1 MDNFQDSSMKEMME
15 AIEGSLKRINSGDI
29 VKGTVISVSDSE
41 VFVNIGYM
49 ADGIIDRAELSD
61 DPAVN
66 PKDIINAGD
75 ELYVYIINVNDG
87 EGNVELSKKRADAV
101 KVWDELSEL
110 QSEGKSVTVKVKEAV
125 KGGAVA
131 YIKGIR
137 AFIPASQLAAGFVED
152 INSFVGKD
160 LEVKIIEL
168 DKDKNKVIL
177 SGKEVAKEAKE
188 AKKQELWNSI
198 KKGEKRTGTVT
209 RLARFGAFVDL
220 GGVDGL
226 IHNQDLSWKR
236 IVDPAEIVSVGDKVE
251 VYVLDFDKEK
261 GRISLGLKEI
271 SEDPWNTITEKYSVG
286 STVEGTVVRLL
297 DFGAF
302 VEIAPGIE
310 GLVHISEISEER
322 IAKPA
327 SVLKVGDKVKVK
339 VLSIDTKEH
348 KMSLSIKEAVEK
360 PQEDYSQFNDEE
372 SSMATLAD
380 LFKDKLKNFKFEE

>member
-1 MDNFQDSSMKEMME
+1 MDNFQDSSMREMME

-110 QSEGKSVTVKVKEAV
+110 QSEGKNVTVIVKEAV

-168 DKDKNKVIL
+168 DKDKNKIIL

-209 RLARFGAFVDL
+209 RLVKFGAFVDL

-271 SEDPWNTITEKYSVG
+271 SEDPWNTVTEKYSVG

-322 IAKPA
+322 VAKPA
-327 SVLKVGDKVKVK
+327 SVLNVGDKVKVK

-360 PQEDYSQFNDEE
+360 PQEDYSQFNDDE

-380 LFKDKLKNFKFEE
+380 LFKDKLKDFKFEE

>member
-66 PKDIINAGD
+66 PKDIISAGD

-188 AKKQELWNSI
+188 AKKQELWSSI

-236 IVDPAEIVSVGDKVE
+236 IVDPAEIVSIGDKVE

-271 SEDPWNTITEKYSVG
+271 SEDPWNTVTEKYSVG

-310 GLVHISEISEER
+310 GLVHVSEISEDR
-322 IAKPA
+322 VAKPA
-327 SVLKVGDKVKVK
+327 SVLNVGDKVKVK

-360 PQEDYSQFNDEE
+360 PQEDYSQFNDDE

-380 LFKDKLKNFKFEE
+380 LFKDKLKDFKFEE

>member
-188 AKKQELWNSI
+188 SKKQELWNSI

-322 IAKPA
+322 VSKPA
-327 SVLKVGDKVKVK
+327 SVLNVGDKVKVK

-380 LFKDKLKNFKFEE
+380 LFKDKLKDFKFEE